1 MADLAATSGIDE
13 AFDLSGR
20 VAVLTGAASGIGR
33 SSAYVLSGAG
43 ATVVLGDI
51 DEAGVKTVAD
61 DIASRG
67 GTAVAVHT
75 DVTQRDDVDALVD
88 RAVTE
93 FGKLDIMGNIAGVP
107 SRGMV
112 VDVTDAE

>member
-33 SSAYVLSGAG
+33 STAHVLAGAG

-51 DEAGVKTVAD
+51 DEKGAQATAD
-61 DIASRG
+61 GIG
-67 GTAVAVHT
+67 W
-75 DVTQRDDVDALVD
+75 L
-88 RAVTE
+88 
-93 FGKLDIMGNIAGVP
+93 LP
-107 SRGMV
+107 
-112 VDVTDAE
+112 